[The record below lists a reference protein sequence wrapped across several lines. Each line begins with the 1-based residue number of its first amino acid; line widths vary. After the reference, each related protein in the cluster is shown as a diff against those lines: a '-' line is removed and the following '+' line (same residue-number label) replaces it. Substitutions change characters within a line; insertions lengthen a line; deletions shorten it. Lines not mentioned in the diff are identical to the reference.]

1 MRMAAPPRVRVA
13 VAGVHA
19 LASLK
24 QKRQSGGPM
33 SIIRMLAFV
42 CAALAAA
49 GGVVQ
54 AQDYPT
60 RSVKIIVPFASGG
73 SGDIFAR
80 VVGQHLT
87 EALKQPFVIENRPGA
102 GSIIGSDAV
111 AKSPPDG
118 YTLLLVSSA
127 HATNESL
134 VPNKPFVLMRDLVAV
149 APINYFDMALV
160 TPPSLPAN
168 NVQELIALA
177 KAKPGALNFA
187 SSGPGTPY
195 HMAAELFKAMA
206 KIDIV
211 HVPYKLASAARTDV
225 IGGQVQMM
233 FDAVGTMAGNISA
246 KQVKVLAT
254 TGKTRSATLS
264 NVPTLNESGVPG
276 YEAISWLG
284 FMAPAGTPAPIVSK
298 LNAEISRLASRPDI
312 KELWA
317 KQSMEP
323 SVMTPAEYEKFLRA
337 EIDKWAEVVKV
348 SGAKIE

>member
-1 MRMAAPPRVRVA
+1 MGRP
-13 VAGVHA
+13 
-19 LASLK
+19 
-24 QKRQSGGPM
+24 GG
-33 SIIRMLAFV
+33 
-42 CAALAAA
+42 
-49 GGVVQ
+49 

-60 RSVKIIVPFASGG
+60 RPVRIVVPFAGGG

-80 VVGQHLT
+80 VVGQHLS
-87 EALKQPFVIENRPGA
+87 EAFKQPFVIENRPGA

-118 YTLLLVSSA
+118 YTLLLISSA

-160 TPPSLPAN
+160 APPSLPAN

-177 KAKPGALNFA
+177 KAKPGSLNFA

-195 HMAAELFKAMA
+195 HMAGELFKAMT
-206 KIDIV
+206 KTDIV

-225 IGGQVQMM
+225 IGGQVQIM
-233 FDAVGTMAGNISA
+233 FDAVGTMAGNIAA
-246 KQVKVLAT
+246 KQVKALAT
-254 TGKTRSATLS
+254 TGKTRSATLPD
-264 NVPTLNESGVPG
+264 VPTLTESGVPG

-284 FMAPAGTPAPIVSK
+284 IMAPAGTPAPIINK
-298 LNAEISRLASRPDI
+298 LNAEIGRLASRPDV
-312 KELWA
+312 KALWA

-323 SVMTPAEYEKFLRA
+323 SVMTPAEYDKFLRT

-348 SGAKIE
+348 SGAKID